1 MGINGEKNLYNQYE
15 KLLEKFDIQ
24 TLLLKEQNELIKE
37 LTKTIKEKDLK
48 IEKLILENERLKT
61 NNKKDSS
68 NSSKPSGTNGLKK
81 VITNRREKSGKK
93 QGGQL
98 NHDLYKLDEEKIN
111 DLIAKGATVEIIPV
125 NLNKNNKNK
134 KYKTV
139 KVIDI
144 EIITIIKEYRY
155 YPDEQGNYNLPNN
168 VQDISYGENIK
179 AISTMLMN
187 EFPNST
193 DGVKNILGS
202 LTNDGIDLS
211 KGTLINWNN
220 DLANL
225 LSPELENI
233 EKKLLDSYYSNF
245 DESSIKINGES
256 YNQICASNQNH
267 TRLWISK
274 QKRHE
279 DLETI
284 EFFLLFMGIIIK
296 DGTDIY
302 NGFGRLFSQC
312 LSHILRYLKGLYDF
326 IDHKGPKE
334 MAEFL
339 SKCIKRRDEL
349 IKKKRKSFTASE
361 LNVLLAEYDEIIRGW
376 KKEWMTDEKNHLYD
390 DERKLLSR
398 MEEDDK
404 EQILYFLKDFK
415 IPATNNQAEA
425 DQRPIKIKQ
434 RVGKF
439 RSEKGAQNY
448 VEIRSC
454 ISTYKKNAINTLT
467 AIRNAFLGI
476 PTII

>member
-1 MGINGEKNLYNQYE
+1 
-15 KLLEKFDIQ
+15 
-24 TLLLKEQNELIKE
+24 
-37 LTKTIKEKDLK
+37 
-48 IEKLILENERLKT
+48 
-61 NNKKDSS
+61 
-68 NSSKPSGTNGLKK
+68 
-81 VITNRREKSGKK
+81 
-93 QGGQL
+93 
-98 NHDLYKLDEEKIN
+98 
-111 DLIAKGATVEIIPV
+111 
-125 NLNKNNKNK
+125 
-134 KYKTV
+134 
-139 KVIDI
+139 
-144 EIITIIKEYRY
+144 
-155 YPDEQGNYNLPNN
+155 

-193 DGVKNILGS
+193 DGVKNIICS
-202 LTNDGIDLS
+202 LTNNGIDLS

-220 DLANL
+220 NLATL
-225 LSPELENI
+225 LSPEIENI

-256 YNQICASNQNH
+256 YNQICASNKTH

-312 LSHILRYLKGLYDF
+312 ISHILRYLKGLYDF

-334 MAEFL
+334 MAQFL
-339 SKCIKRRDEL
+339 TSCLKKRDEL
-349 IKKKRKSFTASE
+349 IRKKRESFTTLE
-361 LNVLLAEYDEIIRGW
+361 LDNLLAQYDEIIKRW
-376 KKEWMTDEKNHLYD
+376 KKEWMSDTKNHLYD

-398 MEEDDK
+398 MEDSDK

-434 RVGKF
+434 KMGKF
-439 RSEKGAQNY
+439 RSEKGAQSY
-448 VEIRSC
+448 AEIRSC
-454 ISTYKKNAINTLT
+454 INTYKKNAINTLT
-467 AIRNAFLGI
+467 AIRNAFLGN
-476 PTII
+476 PIIV